1 VLPLLEVKLVE
12 VVFEDKSFSLD
23 ADCCNKCDE
32 CYLHYYYK
40 TKIATVGN
48 TFFIF
53 KFALEQLGLRL
64 LIKT

>member
-1 VLPLLEVKLVE
+1 VVKLVE

-40 TKIATVGN
+40 TMITTVGN
-48 TFFIF
+48 TLFFLNLH
-53 KFALEQLGLRL
+53 KNNLVSVL